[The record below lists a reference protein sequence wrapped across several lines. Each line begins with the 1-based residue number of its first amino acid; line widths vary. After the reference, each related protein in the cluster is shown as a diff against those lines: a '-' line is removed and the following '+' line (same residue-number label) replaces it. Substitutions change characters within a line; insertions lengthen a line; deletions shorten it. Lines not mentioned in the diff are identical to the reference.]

1 MASIYPVGSST
12 PRDAF
17 REALANPALA
27 IASPRIDAL
36 CFWGV
41 PAIALAVCTI
51 WMLFASFLPH
61 HDGEQATQLLVL
73 LGGIVTYAHLIA
85 VVPRAYFNKQVFD
98 DHKLKL
104 TIAPVVLIAGLWLSD
119 TLLIIALVLNI
130 FWDVHHSAL
139 QTFGLGRI
147 YDMKAGNDS
156 RQLRRVD
163 LLLNWVLYVGPIAF
177 GASLMAHI
185 HAFDKFGQIGW
196 TMLTQVPAIA
206 DGAAGWI
213 RLAAVAAWVAVVGVA
228 AWEYRRAMKAGYVMP
243 AHKAALLATTSIVS
257 ILAWGFAPPLLAF
270 IAINIFHAVQYFALV
285 WLKEGKR
292 MSEMASARP
301 RIAKQAIPIFLG
313 FCTLFGIGY
322 TLAGPYKG
330 LIVPFVACS
339 LLHFWYDS
347 FVWSVRKKQV

>member
-1 MASIYPVGSST
+1 MASIYPVSNA

-17 REALANPALA
+17 REALADPALA

-36 CFWGV
+36 CFWGA
-41 PAIALAVCTI
+41 PAIALVFCTI
-51 WMLFASFLPH
+51 WMLLASLLPL
-61 HDGEQATQLLVL
+61 HDGEQATQLLLL
-73 LGGIVTYAHLIA
+73 LGGILTYAHLIA

-98 DHKLKL
+98 DHRLKL
-104 TIAPVVLIAGLWLSD
+104 TIVPVLLIAGLWLSD
-119 TLLIIALVLNI
+119 TLLVLALVLNV

-156 RQLRRVD
+156 HRLRRVD
-163 LLLNWVLYVGPIAF
+163 LMLNWALYVGPIAF

-185 HAFDKFGQIGW
+185 AAFNKFDQIGW
-196 TMLTQVPAIA
+196 TMLTQVPDFAQ
-206 DGAAGWI
+206 GVAGWI
-213 RLAAVAAWVAVVGVA
+213 RLAAVTAGVAVTSVA
-228 AWEYRRAMKAGYVMP
+228 AWEYRRAMKAGYAMP
-243 AHKAALLATTSIVS
+243 AHKAALFVTTGIVS
-257 ILAWGFAPPLLAF
+257 ILAWGFAPPVLAF

-292 MSEMASARP
+292 MEMLASSRP
-301 RIAKQAIPIFLG
+301 RIAKQAIPIFLI

-322 TLAGPYKG
+322 TLAGSYKG
-330 LIVPFVACS
+330 LIAPFVACS